1 MPSWERRP
9 RPREAAPLRA
19 WNGVDAVARV
29 ATARDETGENAARAR
44 RPNLNPP
51 ADGAGIVSCAHCY
64 KRYKTV
70 ELLREHER
78 DAGHSRHDP
87 RCGECGKHFACVDTL
102 RQHLGL
108 TTGPSAARCKSAFE
122 ARGGCARCVFIP
134 PSSPATTD
142 EADAVAASASARRE
156 RHRCPFDVAAAPAR
170 GRRRAVAVDCEMV
183 GDDVDGGG
191 AMCARVCVVDERG
204 TALLS
209 THVAPTRPVTDYRTE
224 LTGVT
229 EESLRGAPSFEDVR
243 ARVLALIRGGG
254 GGGEVTPHDHA
265 FLVGHDLAHDLECLD
280 ISHEIP
286 RAMLRDTATYAP
298 FKRHTH
304 RPYKLRTL
312 AEAFLGLHIQT
323 DGVAHDPREDAHAAM
338 RLYLGAR
345 DSCEVHH
352 PDVDAREA
360 AAAGKGEERGA
371 DGACGAPRF
380 RCWCGDK
387 VGAETADADGDA
399 PRRGASASTSTT
411 PTKAGKSRAKGLAPS
426 PVAVLKDATNVR
438 SPSAK

>member
-1 MPSWERRP
+1 
-9 RPREAAPLRA
+9 
-19 WNGVDAVARV
+19 
-29 ATARDETGENAARAR
+29 
-44 RPNLNPP
+44 
-51 ADGAGIVSCAHCY
+51 
-64 KRYKTV
+64 
-70 ELLREHER
+70 
-78 DAGHSRHDP
+78 
-87 RCGECGKHFACVDTL
+87 
-102 RQHLGL
+102 
-108 TTGPSAARCKSAFE
+108 
-122 ARGGCARCVFIP
+122 
-134 PSSPATTD
+134 
-142 EADAVAASASARRE
+142 
-156 RHRCPFDVAAAPAR
+156 
-170 GRRRAVAVDCEMV
+170 
-183 GDDVDGGG
+183 
-191 AMCARVCVVDERG
+191 
-204 TALLS
+204 
-209 THVAPTRPVTDYRTE
+209 
-224 LTGVT
+224 
-229 EESLRGAPSFEDVR
+229 
-243 ARVLALIRGGG
+243 
-254 GGGEVTPHDHA
+254 
-265 FLVGHDLAHDLECLD
+265 
-280 ISHEIP
+280 
-286 RAMLRDTATYAP
+286 MLRDTATYAP

-387 VGAETADADGDA
+387 VVAETTDADGDA